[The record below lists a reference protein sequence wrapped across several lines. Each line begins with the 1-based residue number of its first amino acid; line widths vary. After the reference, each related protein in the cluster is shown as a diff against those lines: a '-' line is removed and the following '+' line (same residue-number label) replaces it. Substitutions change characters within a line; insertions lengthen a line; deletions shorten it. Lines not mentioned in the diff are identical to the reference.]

1 MQHSYAL
8 LRRKPSAALAGAV
21 SDLAIY
27 EELAPASIE
36 MREHASLVVPL
47 VIGFGAPFHIALGC
61 KPRAEDAHVSFAAGL
76 TSQHVEIASS
86 GGAYCLQVNF
96 TPVGA
101 RRFFAL
107 PMNELAGAMVDPVSV
122 LGPPFERLR
131 QMLGN
136 ETCKERMFDTVEA
149 YIVSR
154 LARAAPARGDVLR
167 TFSRMTRSSGT
178 LPIGMLA
185 ELADVSRKH
194 LNRLFLDE
202 FGLPPKTVS
211 RILRFQRA
219 KDCALQSSHAD
230 WSMIAAE
237 CGFADQAHLI
247 REFRAFSGQTP
258 TALQSSS

>member
-8 LRRKPSAALAGAV
+8 FRRKPSAALAGAV

-36 MREHASLVVPL
+36 MCEHANLVVPL
-47 VIGFGAPFHIALGC
+47 VIGFGAPFHIALGR
-61 KPRAEDAHVSFAAGL
+61 KPEAEDAYISFAAGL
-76 TSQHVEIASS
+76 TSRHVEIVSA

-96 TPVGA
+96 TPAGA
-101 RRFFAL
+101 RRFFGL
-107 PMNELAGAMVDPVSV
+107 PMNALAETMADPADI
-122 LGPPFERLR
+122 LGPPFDRLR

-136 ETCKERMFDTVEA
+136 ETCRERMLDMVETFIA
-149 YIVSR
+149 AR
-154 LARAAPARGDVLR
+154 LEKAALARSDVLHVY
-167 TFSRMTRSSGT
+167 SKMAGSSGT

-185 ELADVSRKH
+185 ELADISRKH
-194 LNRLFLDE
+194 LNRLFLDA

-219 KDCALQSSHAD
+219 KDCALQSSRAD

-247 REFRAFSGQTP
+247 REFHAFSGQTP
-258 TALQSSS
+258 TALQNSH